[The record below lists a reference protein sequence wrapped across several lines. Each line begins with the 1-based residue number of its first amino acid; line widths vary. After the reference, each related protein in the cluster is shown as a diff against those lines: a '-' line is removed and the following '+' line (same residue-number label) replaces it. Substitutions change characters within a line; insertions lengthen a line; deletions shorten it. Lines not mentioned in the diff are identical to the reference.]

1 MLKMSELQT
10 ISDTP
15 KSTILY
21 YVKEG
26 LLPEPDKQKQNFHL
40 YDEKCAQTIEFIKYL
55 QLNFSCSIAQIKE
68 LFKSE
73 NFDASNPYASLFEN
87 LELVMGPAHAKIYS
101 ADELLDEFKISQK
114 ELKNYVKDGF
124 LSPREGNFT
133 AKEREILEILVNLN
147 DDEKQIVQTYLKE
160 AKKLAALEAAV
171 AQNAVKKGAA
181 DNDARL
187 KRLLDVL
194 LILKPYVFNMQTLN
208 AYKKEEK

>member
-21 YVKEG
+21 YAKEG

-40 YDEKCAQTIEFIKYL
+40 YDEKCVQTIEFIKYL

-73 NFDASNPYASLFEN
+73 NFDVGNPYASLFEN

-160 AKKLAALEAAV
+160 AKKLAALEAAI
-171 AQNAVKKGAA
+171 AQNAVKEGVA

>member
-1 MLKMSELQT
+1 
-10 ISDTP
+10 
-15 KSTILY
+15 
-21 YVKEG
+21 
-26 LLPEPDKQKQNFHL
+26 
-40 YDEKCAQTIEFIKYL
+40 
-55 QLNFSCSIAQIKE
+55 
-68 LFKSE
+68 
-73 NFDASNPYASLFEN
+73 
-87 LELVMGPAHAKIYS
+87 MGPAHAKIYS

-160 AKKLAALEAAV
+160 AKKLAALEAAI
-171 AQNAVKKGAA
+171 AQNAVKESAA